1 MASGG
6 VQCEN
11 CRVKHYE
18 CSLVPVK
25 EAVGGRGGLLGSQQV
40 KSVAGSQPKG
50 WVRKVRKVITLGKS
64 NFC

>member
-1 MASGG
+1 M
-6 VQCEN
+6 
-11 CRVKHYE
+11 KHYE

-25 EAVGGRGGLLGSQQV
+25 EAVGGRGGPLGSQQV